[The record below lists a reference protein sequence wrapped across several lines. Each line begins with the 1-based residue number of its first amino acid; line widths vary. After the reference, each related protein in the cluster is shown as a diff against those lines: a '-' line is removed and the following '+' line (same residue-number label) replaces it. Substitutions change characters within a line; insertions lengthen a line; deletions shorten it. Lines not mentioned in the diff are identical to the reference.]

1 MTKNLKICF
10 LLSFILSVV
19 IIAWHT
25 LTNFFGGVGLNYVAI
40 VTSIAVML
48 SIILFDKHTF
58 SRFGDIFFICC
69 IFAILE
75 TIVYF
80 PYEFGGC
87 FNTKVASVFFNM
99 QNVFTFF
106 GILFLA
112 YIAFRFIIESKNIRI
127 TFVEVLLKNEKL
139 PKNKKEK
146 KSKEFSN
153 GSLEEKPISNEEDEE
168 VVIAEEV
175 LNEEN
180 VLTDENNEE

>member
-19 IIAWHT
+19 VIAWHT
-25 LTNFFGGVGLNYVAI
+25 LTNFFGGVGINYVA
-40 VTSIAVML
+40 VLVAIAVML

-69 IFAILE
+69 IFAIFE

-87 FNTKVASVFFNM
+87 FNPKVASVFFNM

-112 YIAFRFIIESKNIRI
+112 YLAFRFIIESKNIRI
-127 TFVEVLLKNEKL
+127 TFVEVLLRNEKL
-139 PKNKKEK
+139 SKNKKEK
-146 KSKEFSN
+146 KNKELSN
-153 GSLEEKPISNEEDEE
+153 GSLEEKPVVDEEDEE
-168 VVIAEEV
+168 VVVTDTVE
-175 LNEEN
+175 NEETET
-180 VLTDENNEE
+180 VEETSEE